1 MKKISSIIKRSLK
14 EDIGKGDI
22 TTNILISSKLKGKA
36 IIVAKEKGIIAG
48 LRVVSDVFKKVN
60 SRLQFRGF
68 KEEGAVFKKNE
79 VVAEVS
85 GILKSILIAERTALN
100 FLSRLSGI
108 ATFTDKF
115 KKEVADYKVKIMDTR
130 KTMPCLRYLEK
141 YAVSVGGGFNHRF
154 ALDEMILIKDNHI
167 KISSYQFPVSNLK
180 KIINK
185 VRKKTGGK
193 KKIEVEVTN
202 LEEFKQ
208 SLKEKPDIIMLDN
221 MDIEEIKK
229 AVALRR
235 EFCKSANLVPEL
247 EVSGGVNLMN
257 VQKIAQT
264 GVERI
269 SIGALTNAGRWLDF
283 SLEVVE
289 LVSET

>member
-85 GILKSILIAERTALN
+85 GNLKSILIAERTALN

-180 KIINK
+180 KTINK
-185 VRKKTGGK
+185 VREKTGGQ